1 MCFITHIVW
10 MCLIVSMLVFHST
23 KIQAAQQKLKR
34 LDCCYFAF
42 LHTFPA
48 YAHSKVMI
56 QQEVSL
62 CSLGIIT
69 RSSLLNRS
77 QLLDIWIQALLRMRD
92 QPSTGWMPTAV
103 SIPYMLWV
111 SQHSLVSLSAG
122 TVQLLHQLQMHAGR
136 SPSPPALHRNS
147 SCQGTPL
154 QPLASMLKGAVW
166 ALCSKKGK
174 TMMLTVPSHL
184 IPIMPQSYL
193 RYKSKWSDLG
203 HSISENKLII
213 TTSVKN
219 R

>member
-1 MCFITHIVW
+1 

-77 QLLDIWIQALLRMRD
+77 QLLDIWIQALLRMRE
-92 QPSTGWMPTAV
+92 Q
-103 SIPYMLWV
+103 
-111 SQHSLVSLSAG
+111 
-122 TVQLLHQLQMHAGR
+122 
-136 SPSPPALHRNS
+136 
-147 SCQGTPL
+147 
-154 QPLASMLKGAVW
+154 
-166 ALCSKKGK
+166 
-174 TMMLTVPSHL
+174 LTVPSHV